1 MKDIFMIIK
10 LIVALFYAIGFAFM
24 VFCMAKIE
32 NERGMKI
39 AMYCGS
45 GALVALAV
53 IVFIKMIA

>member
-1 MKDIFMIIK
+1 MRID
-10 LIVALFYAIGFAFM
+10 LIYPFLFSIGFAFM
-24 VFCMAKIE
+24 VFCMAGIE